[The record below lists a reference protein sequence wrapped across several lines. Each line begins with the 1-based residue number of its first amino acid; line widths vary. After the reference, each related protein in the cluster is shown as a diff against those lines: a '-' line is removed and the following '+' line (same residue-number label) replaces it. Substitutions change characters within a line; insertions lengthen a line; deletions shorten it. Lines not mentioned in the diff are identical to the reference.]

1 MATVQGCCMA
11 AQAHCLTHVLSD
23 TSLMDSPKAMPQHA
37 FELPFIF
44 SLPISRVPFALLRLP

>member
-11 AQAHCLTHVLSD
+11 AQAHCLTHVLSE